1 MLNDYWGYLAGI
13 GAFLAWLIGGY
24 DSLVQILVTFII
36 IDYLTG
42 LSKAWI
48 NKELNSQKGLR
59 GIVKKLALISLVV
72 VAEKIDFLIG
82 GNDFVRNAIIYSLI
96 SNETISILENA
107 GKMGIPIP
115 KQFFQA
121 LDKLKSKT
129 QEGEGKENERCN

>member
-1 MLNDYWGYLAGI
+1 MNDYWSYLAAV

-42 LSKAWI
+42 LAKAWI
-48 NKELNSQKGLR
+48 NKDLSSQKGLR
-59 GIVKKLALISLVV
+59 GIVKKLALVSLVV
-72 VAEKIDFLIG
+72 VAEKVDFLIG

-107 GKMGIPIP
+107 GHMGIPIP

-121 LDKLKSKT
+121 LEKLKSKT
-129 QEGEGKENERCN
+129 QEGDEKE

>member
-1 MLNDYWGYLAGI
+1 MNDYWGYLAGI